1 MTVITPNENVD
12 EGEIRLVEDLLSGV
26 GETVRV

>member
-1 MTVITPNENVD
+1 MKNVD

-26 GETVRV
+26 GETVRLEENI